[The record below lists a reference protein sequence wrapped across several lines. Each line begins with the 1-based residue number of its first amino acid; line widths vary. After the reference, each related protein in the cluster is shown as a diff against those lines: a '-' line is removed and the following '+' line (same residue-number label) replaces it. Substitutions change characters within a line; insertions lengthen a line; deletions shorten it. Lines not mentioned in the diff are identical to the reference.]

1 MKITDEEMKNALNT
15 IIEGCEQQDDCMSCP
30 IEWQCNRMVA
40 DQTRP
45 NGVGQVPKV
54 PRAGEKYYYADS
66 LGVAIGKTMS
76 YDLLDEINTS
86 THNYFPTTWQ
96 AKQYAEDMKGMWP
109 IIFETVH
116 HEYLRMK
123 RDNRRR
129 AIKKMKHHGI
139 PLTAFDGRGDPYDPK
154 NK

>member
-66 LGVAIGKTMS
+66 LGGAIGKTMS
-76 YDLLDEINTS
+76 YDLLDKINTS
-86 THNYFPTTWQ
+86 MHNYFLTTWQ
-96 AKQYAEDMKGMWP
+96 AKQCAEDMKGMWP

-123 RDNRRR
+123 RNNRRR

-139 PLTAFDGRGDPYDPK
+139 PLTALDGQGDPYDPK